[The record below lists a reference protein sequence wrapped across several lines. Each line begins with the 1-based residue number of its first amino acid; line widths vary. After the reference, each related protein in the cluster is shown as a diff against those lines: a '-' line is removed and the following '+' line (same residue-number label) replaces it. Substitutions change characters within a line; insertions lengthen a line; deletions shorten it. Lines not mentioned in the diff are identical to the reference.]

1 VLWDAARDFEEQPLQ
16 GMNGRYDGEGEQVA
30 AVFAEGGHSTSVV
43 GGQESIDAAHALS
56 TRSRIAVA
64 FASVLWAST
73 TYIVRPLIANLP

>member
-1 VLWDAARDFEEQPLQ
+1 MLWDASRDFEEQPLQ

-43 GGQESIDAAHALS
+43 GQESIDAAHALP

-64 FASVLWAST
+64 FASVAWAST